1 MEYPVEYHSAL
12 ITLSSVLIGAAG
24 IILAIVLSNN
34 NTIFQQ
40 IIGWFIVMLS
50 ISIVA
55 GIISMIFTLDW
66 FIGVGNVDNWI
77 AGIALIIQFTFILI
91 PLATLVQPYLTK
103 KK

>member
-12 ITLSSVLIGAAG
+12 ITISSVLIGVAG
-24 IILAIVLSNN
+24 IILAVVLSNK

-40 IIGWFIVMLS
+40 IIGWFVVMLA

-55 GIISMIFTLDW
+55 GIISMIFTLNW
-66 FIGVGNVDNWI
+66 FISVGNVSNWI
-77 AGIALIIQFTFILI
+77 AGIALIFQFILI
-91 PLATLVQPYLTK
+91 IVPLATLVQPYLTK